1 MNSLLNIAIS
11 ELDNIKSGE
20 VFLLKDLY
28 MGYKWNR
35 LGQVE
40 RTNIGILFISEVR
53 DNPSLNLT
61 ILPKTASNHQ
71 KYKKNNIVHKKIR

>member
-1 MNSLLNIAIS
+1 MNPLLNSAIS

-20 VFLLKDLY
+20 IFLLKDLF

-35 LGQVE
+35 LSKAV
-40 RTNIGILFISEVR
+40 RTNTGILFISQVR

-61 ILPKTASNHQ
+61 IVAKTASNHQ
-71 KYKKNNIVHKKIR
+71 KYRKE

>member
-1 MNSLLNIAIS
+1 MNPLLDIAIS

-20 VFLLKDLY
+20 VFLLKDLF

-35 LGQVE
+35 LSIAV

-61 ILPKTASNHQ
+61 ILTKTASFHQ
-71 KYKKNNIVHKKIR
+71 KYKKNGVK